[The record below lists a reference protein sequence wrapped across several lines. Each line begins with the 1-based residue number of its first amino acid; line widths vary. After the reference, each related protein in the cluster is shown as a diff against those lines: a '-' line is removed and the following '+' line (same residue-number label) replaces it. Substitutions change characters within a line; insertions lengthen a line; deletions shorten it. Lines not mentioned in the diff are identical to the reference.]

1 MHSEPE
7 TTPQGTSHSV
17 PRTTEF
23 SRRSLLRIGAA
34 GLAGGVVALGLPA
47 GAVAAAPA
55 GAGPAAV
62 ARLPRRYLRLLDRTA
77 TSDRWLAAPFPLAD
91 VTLAPSV
98 ATRSQ
103 DQLLHLLR
111 VYPVDRVLAVFR
123 RNAGLDTRGANPPG
137 GWEGFGH
144 ANEQPWG
151 PDDYPGRANV
161 QTANL
166 LRGHYGGHF
175 LSALSLA
182 WASTGEQAF
191 KDKVDEM
198 VAGLGEV
205 QAALAAMGRFT
216 HPGFLAA
223 YGEWQFS
230 QLEKYAPY
238 GEIWAPYYTCHK
250 IMAGLRDAYQLADS
264 DRALEILAPMADWV
278 AGRLD
283 PLPADQLTRMWGI
296 YIAGEYGGMNEV
308 LCDLA
313 AITGEDRYLATA
325 RKFDLTPLVDAC
337 ATGTDTLN
345 GKHANQHIPQFP
357 GYLKAYEQ
365 TGEQRYLDAVTGF
378 WGMVVPGRTYAH
390 GGHGE
395 GELFGPP
402 GTVAGD
408 IGARNA
414 ETCGTY
420 NMLKLSRQLYLH
432 TLDPKYL
439 EYYERGLLNHI
450 VGSKRNTTSD
460 TSPDVTY
467 MYGVNPGT
475 RREYGNTGTCCGG
488 TGLENHV
495 KYADTVYLRSVDETA
510 LYVNLYLA
518 STLDWPE
525 RGLRVVQETA
535 YPKAGSTRLTFEGS
549 GELDLRLRVPGW
561 VRKGF
566 TVRVNDAVQDLEAV
580 PGTYVSI
587 ARTWASGDVVD
598 VDMPFSVRAVPTID
612 DPAVQSIEWGPTVLL
627 VRDPSTNY
635 LDISL
640 YGHMGLDGTLDSAFE
655 ATGDGYFR
663 LGDRVLEPAWSGDHT
678 TYHMYVRRA
687 EPRVVFAG
695 LDSGVVNAARP
706 DGTTLLDAVWADG
719 GFATR
724 ADFLARVQT
733 VAERFTTEGLISR
746 RDAQRVLLTAG
757 KARMA

>member
-1 MHSEPE
+1 MHVHD
-7 TTPQGTSHSV
+7 TSY
-17 PRTTEF
+17 
-23 SRRSLLRIGAA
+23 SRRAVLRLGALAA
-34 GLAGGVVALGLPA
+34 GATGAVALAGGGSA
-47 GAVAAAPA
+47 
-55 GAGPAAV
+55 
-62 ARLPRRYLRLLDRTA
+62 
-77 TSDRWLAAPFPLAD
+77 LAAPPVPALTVPSGPPVSRAFLRSLDRSVTLDGWAAEPFPMSD

-103 DQLLHLLR
+103 DQILHLAR
-111 VYPVDRVLAVFR
+111 EYPVDRVLAVFR
-123 RNAGLDTRGANPPG
+123 RNAGLDTKGASAPG

-151 PDDYPGRANV
+151 PDDYPGRAST

-175 LSALSLA
+175 LSMVALA
-182 WASTGEQAF
+182 YASTGETVF
-191 KDKVDEM
+191 RDKVDQIVE
-198 VAGLGEV
+198 GLGEV
-205 QAALAAMGRFT
+205 QTALAAMGRFS

-250 IMAGLRDAYQLADS
+250 IMAGLLEAYRLAGS
-264 DRALEILAPMADWV
+264 DQALELASSMAAWV
-278 AGRLD
+278 HSRLSV
-283 PLPADQLTRMWGI
+283 LPQAQLDRMWGI

-308 LCDLA
+308 LADIA
-313 AITGEDRYLATA
+313 SITGDDTYVATA
-325 RKFDLTPLVDAC
+325 KLFDLNTLVDAS
-337 ATGTDTLN
+337 AAGTDTLN

-357 GYLKAYEQ
+357 GYLKVYDL
-365 TGEQRYLDAVTGF
+365 TGEERYRQAVEGF

-402 GTVAGD
+402 NTVAGD

-420 NMLKLSRQLYLH
+420 NMLKLSRLLYFH
-432 TLDPKYL
+432 SLDPKYM

-450 VGSKRNTTSD
+450 VGSKKNTQST

-495 KYADTVYLRSVDETA
+495 KYRDSVYFRSVDGEV

-518 STLDWPE
+518 STLTWE
-525 RGLRVVQETA
+525 EKGFEVVQETQ
-535 YPKAGSTRLTFEGS
+535 YPKVGATRLTVNGS
-549 GELDLRLRVPGW
+549 GQLDLRLRVPGW

-566 TVRVNDAVQDLEAV
+566 TVTVNGVEQELDAV
-580 PGTYVSI
+580 PGTYVSVS
-587 ARTWASGDVVD
+587 RSWSPGDVVE
-598 VDMPFSVRAVPTID
+598 VAMPLSIRAVPTID
-612 DPAVQSIEWGPTVLL
+612 NPAIQSIENGPTVLL
-627 VRDPSTNY
+627 ARSASREY
-635 LDISL
+635 LKVSL
-640 YGHMGLDGTLDSAFE
+640 YAHMGLDGTLEGAF
-655 ATGDGYFR
+655 TDLGNGYFR
-663 LGDRVLEPAWSGDHT
+663 LGDLTFEPAWSGDDT
-678 TYHMYVRRA
+678 QYHMYVERS

-695 LDSGVVNAARP
+695 LDSGVANAARP
-706 DGTTLLDAVWADG
+706 NGTTFLDVVWGDG
-719 GFATR
+719 GFADR
-724 ADFLARVQT
+724 AAFLQT
-733 VAERFTTEGLISR
+733 VQRTVEQFTADGLLSR
-746 RDAQRVLLTAG
+746 RDGQRVLVTAG
-757 KARMA
+757 KARLA

>member
-1 MHSEPE
+1 MHVHD
-7 TTPQGTSHSV
+7 TSY
-17 PRTTEF
+17 
-23 SRRSLLRIGAA
+23 SRRAVLRLGALAA
-34 GLAGGVVALGLPA
+34 GATGAVALAGGGSALAALP
-47 GAVAAAPA
+47 VPA
-55 GAGPAAV
+55 LTVPSGPPVTRAF
-62 ARLPRRYLRLLDRTA
+62 LRSLDRSVTL
-77 TSDRWLAAPFPLAD
+77 DGWAAEPFPMSD

-103 DQLLHLLR
+103 DQILHLAR
-111 VYPVDRVLAVFR
+111 EYPVDRILAVFR
-123 RNAGLDTRGANPPG
+123 RNAGIDTQGASAPG

-151 PDDYPGRANV
+151 PDDYPGRANT

-175 LSALSLA
+175 LSMVSLA
-182 WASTGEQAF
+182 YASTGETVF
-191 KDKVDEM
+191 RDKVDQIVE
-198 VAGLGEV
+198 GLGEV
-205 QAALAAMGRFT
+205 QTALAAMGRFS

-250 IMAGLRDAYQLADS
+250 IMAGLLEAYRLAGS
-264 DRALEILAPMADWV
+264 DQALELASSMAAWV
-278 AGRLD
+278 HSRLSV
-283 PLPADQLTRMWGI
+283 LPQAQLDRMWGI

-308 LCDLA
+308 LADIA
-313 AITGEDRYLATA
+313 SITGDDTYVATA
-325 RKFDLTPLVDAC
+325 KLFDLNTLVDAS
-337 ATGTDTLN
+337 AAGTDTLN

-357 GYLKAYEQ
+357 GYLKVYDL
-365 TGEQRYLDAVTGF
+365 TGEERYREAVEGF

-402 GTVAGD
+402 NTVAGD

-420 NMLKLSRQLYLH
+420 NMLKLSRLLYFH
-432 TLDPKYL
+432 SLDPKYM

-450 VGSKRNTTSD
+450 VGSKKNTQST

-495 KYADTVYLRSVDETA
+495 KYRDSVYFRSVDGEV

-518 STLDWPE
+518 STLTWE
-525 RGLRVVQETA
+525 EKGFEVVQETQ
-535 YPKAGSTRLTFEGS
+535 YPKVGATRLTVSGS
-549 GELDLRLRVPGW
+549 GQLDLRLRVPGW

-566 TVRVNDAVQDLEAV
+566 AVTVNGVEQELDAV
-580 PGTYVSI
+580 PGTYVSVS
-587 ARTWASGDVVD
+587 RSWSPGDVVE
-598 VDMPFSVRAVPTID
+598 VTMPLSIRAVPTID
-612 DPAVQSIEWGPTVLL
+612 NPAIQSIENGPTVLL
-627 VRDPSTNY
+627 ARSASREY
-635 LDISL
+635 LKLSL
-640 YGHMGLDGTLDSAFE
+640 YAHMGLDGTLEGAF
-655 ATGDGYFR
+655 TDLGNGYFR
-663 LGDRVLEPAWSGDHT
+663 LGDLTFEPAWSGDDT
-678 TYHMYVRRA
+678 QYHMYVERS

-695 LDSGVVNAARP
+695 LDSGVANAARP
-706 DGTTLLDAVWADG
+706 NGTTFLDVVWGDG
-719 GFATR
+719 GFADR
-724 ADFLARVQT
+724 AAFLQKVQRT
-733 VAERFTTEGLISR
+733 VEQFTADGLLSR
-746 RDAQRVLLTAG
+746 RDGQKVLVTAG
-757 KARMA
+757 KARLA

>member
-1 MHSEPE
+1 MPVHDS
-7 TTPQGTSHSV
+7 TY
-17 PRTTEF
+17 
-23 SRRSLLRIGAA
+23 SRRSVLRLGALAA
-34 GLAGGVVALGLPA
+34 GATA
-47 GAVAAAPA
+47 GAVALAGGAAAAPPA
-55 GAGPAAV
+55 VPAAFV
-62 ARLPRRYLRLLDRTA
+62 PTRPPVSRGFLRSLDRST
-77 TSDRWLAAPFPLAD
+77 TLDGWAAEPFSMSD

-103 DQLLHLLR
+103 DQMLHLAR

-123 RNAGLDTRGANPPG
+123 RNAGLDTKGASAPG

-144 ANEQPWG
+144 ANEQAWG
-151 PDDYPGRANV
+151 PDDYPGRANT

-175 LSALSLA
+175 LSMVSLA
-182 WASTGEQAF
+182 FASTGETVFQ
-191 KDKVDEM
+191 DKVDQI

-205 QAALAAMGRFT
+205 QTALAAMGRFS

-250 IMAGLRDAYQLADS
+250 IMAGLLEAYRLAGS
-264 DRALEILAPMADWV
+264 DQALEIATSMADWV
-278 AGRLD
+278 HSRLSV
-283 PLPADQLTRMWGI
+283 LPQAQLDRMWGI

-308 LCDLA
+308 LADLA
-313 AITGEDRYLATA
+313 AVTGDDTYVATA
-325 RKFDLTPLVDAC
+325 RLFDLNTLVDAS
-337 ATGTDTLN
+337 AAGTDTLN

-357 GYLKAYEQ
+357 GYLKVHDL
-365 TGEQRYLDAVTGF
+365 TGEQRYLDAVEGF

-402 GTVAGD
+402 NTVAGD

-420 NMLKLSRQLYLH
+420 NMLKLSRLLFFH
-432 TLDPKYL
+432 TLDPKYM
-439 EYYERGLLNHI
+439 EYYERGLLNQI
-450 VGSKRNTTSD
+450 VGSKKNTQSD
-460 TSPDVTY
+460 TNPDVTY

-495 KYADTVYLRSVDETA
+495 KYRDSIYFRTVDGSA

-518 STLDWPE
+518 STLAWE
-525 RGLRVVQETA
+525 EKGFEVVQETQ
-535 YPKAGSTRLTFEGS
+535 YPKVGSSRLTVTGS
-549 GELDLRLRVPGW
+549 GQLDLRLRVPGW

-566 TVRVNDAVQDLEAV
+566 TVRVNGAVQDLDAV
-580 PGTYVSI
+580 PGTYVSVS
-587 ARTWASGDVVD
+587 RSWLPGDVVEI
-598 VDMPFSVRAVPTID
+598 DMPLSIRAVPTID
-612 DPAVQSIEWGPTVLL
+612 NPAIQSIEHGPTVLL
-627 VRDPSTNY
+627 ARSASREY
-635 LDISL
+635 LKLSL
-640 YGHMGLDGTLDSAFE
+640 YAHMGLDGTLEGAF
-655 ATGDGYFR
+655 TDLGDGYFR
-663 LGDRVLEPAWSGDHT
+663 LGTTTFEPAWSGDDT
-678 TYHMYVRRA
+678 QYHMYVERS

-695 LDSGVVNAARP
+695 LDSGVTNAQRAN
-706 DGTTLLDAVWADG
+706 GTSFLDVVWGDG
-719 GFATR
+719 GFADR
-724 ADFLARVQT
+724 AAFLAKVQRT
-733 VAERFTTEGLISR
+733 VEQFTADGLLSR
-746 RDAQRVLLTAG
+746 RDGQRVLVTAG
-757 KARMA
+757 KARLA

>member
-1 MHSEPE
+1 MHVHD
-7 TTPQGTSHSV
+7 TSY
-17 PRTTEF
+17 
-23 SRRSLLRIGAA
+23 SRRAVLRLGALAA
-34 GLAGGVVALGLPA
+34 GATGAVALAGGGSA
-47 GAVAAAPA
+47 
-55 GAGPAAV
+55 
-62 ARLPRRYLRLLDRTA
+62 
-77 TSDRWLAAPFPLAD
+77 LAAPPVPALTVPSGPPVSRAFLRSLDRSVTLDGWAAEPFPMSD

-103 DQLLHLLR
+103 DQILHLAR
-111 VYPVDRVLAVFR
+111 EYPVDRVLAVFR
-123 RNAGLDTRGANPPG
+123 RNAGLDTKGASAPG

-151 PDDYPGRANV
+151 PDDYPGRANT

-175 LSALSLA
+175 LSMVSLA
-182 WASTGEQAF
+182 YASTGETVF
-191 KDKVDEM
+191 RDKVDQIVE
-198 VAGLGEV
+198 GLGEV
-205 QAALAAMGRFT
+205 QTALAAMGRFS

-250 IMAGLRDAYQLADS
+250 IMAGLLEAYRLAGS
-264 DRALEILAPMADWV
+264 DQALELASSMAAWV
-278 AGRLD
+278 HSRLSV
-283 PLPADQLTRMWGI
+283 LPQAQLDRMWGI

-308 LCDLA
+308 LADIA
-313 AITGEDRYLATA
+313 SITGDDTYVATA
-325 RKFDLTPLVDAC
+325 KLFDLNTLVDAS
-337 ATGTDTLN
+337 AAGTDTLN

-357 GYLKAYEQ
+357 GYLKVYDL
-365 TGEQRYLDAVTGF
+365 TGEERYRQAVEGF

-402 GTVAGD
+402 NTVAGD

-420 NMLKLSRQLYLH
+420 NMLKLSRLLYFH
-432 TLDPKYL
+432 SLDPKYM

-450 VGSKRNTTSD
+450 VGSKKNTQST

-495 KYADTVYLRSVDETA
+495 KYRDSVYFRSVDGEV

-518 STLDWPE
+518 STLTWE
-525 RGLRVVQETA
+525 EKGFEVVQETQ
-535 YPKAGSTRLTFEGS
+535 YPKVGATRLTVNGS
-549 GELDLRLRVPGW
+549 GQLDLRLRVPGW

-566 TVRVNDAVQDLEAV
+566 TVTVNGVGQELDAV
-580 PGTYVSI
+580 PGTYVSVS
-587 ARTWASGDVVD
+587 RSWSRGDVVE
-598 VDMPFSVRAVPTID
+598 VTMPLSIRAVPTID
-612 DPAVQSIEWGPTVLL
+612 NPSIQSIENGPTVLL
-627 VRDPSTNY
+627 ARSASREY
-635 LDISL
+635 LKVSL
-640 YGHMGLDGTLDSAFE
+640 YAHMGLDGTLEGAF
-655 ATGDGYFR
+655 TDLGNGYFR
-663 LGDRVLEPAWSGDHT
+663 LGDLTFEPAWSGDDT
-678 TYHMYVRRA
+678 QYHMYVERS

-695 LDSGVVNAARP
+695 LDSGVANAARP
-706 DGTTLLDAVWADG
+706 NGTTFLDVVWGDG
-719 GFATR
+719 GFADR
-724 ADFLARVQT
+724 AAFLQKVQRT
-733 VAERFTTEGLISR
+733 VAQFTADGLLSR
-746 RDAQRVLLTAG
+746 RDGQKVLVTAG
-757 KARMA
+757 KARLA

>member
-1 MHSEPE
+1 MHVHDSRYSRRAVLRLGVLAAGATGAVALAGGGSALAAP
-7 TTPQGTSHSV
+7 TAPVLPV
-17 PRTTEF
+17 PAGPAVGRAV
-23 SRRSLLRIGAA
+23 RRSLDRS
-34 GLAGGVVALGLPA
+34 VALDGW
-47 GAVAAAPA
+47 AAE
-55 GAGPAAV
+55 
-62 ARLPRRYLRLLDRTA
+62 
-77 TSDRWLAAPFPLAD
+77 PFPMAD

-103 DQLLHLLR
+103 DQILHLAR
-111 VYPVDRVLAVFR
+111 QYPVDRVLAVFR
-123 RNAGLDTRGANPPG
+123 RNAGLDTKGASAPG

-151 PDDYPGRANV
+151 PDDYPGRAST

-175 LSALSLA
+175 LSMVALA
-182 WASTGEQAF
+182 FASTGETVF
-191 KDKVDEM
+191 RDKVDQIVE
-198 VAGLGEV
+198 GLGEV
-205 QAALAAMGRFT
+205 QTALAAMGRFS

-250 IMAGLRDAYQLADS
+250 ILAGLLEAYRLAGS
-264 DRALEILAPMADWV
+264 DQALEIATSMAAWV
-278 AGRLD
+278 HSRLSG
-283 PLPADQLTRMWGI
+283 LPQAQLDRMWGI
-296 YIAGEYGGMNEV
+296 YIAGEYGGMNES
-308 LCDLA
+308 LA
-313 AITGEDRYLATA
+313 DIASITGDDTYVATA
-325 RKFDLTPLVDAC
+325 RLFDLNTLVDAS
-337 ATGTDTLN
+337 AAVTDTLN

-357 GYLKAYEQ
+357 GYLKVYDL
-365 TGEQRYLDAVTGF
+365 TGEERYRQAVEGF

-402 GTVAGD
+402 STVAGD

-420 NMLKLSRQLYLH
+420 NMLKLSRLLYFH
-432 TLDPKYL
+432 SLDPKYM

-450 VGSKRNTTSD
+450 VGSKKSTQSA

-495 KYADTVYLRSVDETA
+495 KYRDSVYFRSVDGEV

-518 STLDWPE
+518 STLTWE
-525 RGLRVVQETA
+525 EKGFEVVQETQ
-535 YPKAGSTRLTFEGS
+535 YPKVGATRLTVNGS
-549 GELDLRLRVPGW
+549 GRLDLRLRVPGW

-566 TVRVNDAVQDLEAV
+566 TVAVNGVEQDLEAV
-580 PGTYVSI
+580 PGTYVSVS
-587 ARTWASGDVVD
+587 RSWSPGDVVD
-598 VDMPFSVRAVPTID
+598 VTMPLSIRAVPTID
-612 DPAVQSIEWGPTVLL
+612 NPAIQSIEHGPTVLL
-627 VRDPSTNY
+627 ARSASREY
-635 LDISL
+635 LKLSL
-640 YGHMGLDGTLDSAFE
+640 YAHTGLDGTLDGAF
-655 ATGDGYFR
+655 TDLGNGYFR
-663 LGDRVLEPAWSGDHT
+663 LGDLTFEPAWSGDDT
-678 TYHMYVRRA
+678 QYHMYVERS

-695 LDSGVVNAARP
+695 LDSGVTNAARP
-706 DGTTLLDAVWADG
+706 NGTTFLDVVWGDG
-719 GFATR
+719 GFADR
-724 ADFLARVQT
+724 AAFLQKVQRT
-733 VAERFTTEGLISR
+733 VEQFTADGLLSR
-746 RDAQRVLLTAG
+746 RDGQKVLVTAG
-757 KARMA
+757 KARLA